1 LTPDRHFRYYGFV
14 MKTCTSLGMSAA
26 LLVGILAGTS
36 ATAHA
41 APRRPTTGYVIS
53 PPSAT
58 PRASGKRSIGRGTI
72 VYFRREGG
80 KYTLGEPD
88 SRVDTNNIGQG
99 TLSPFEC
106 GDAKWAE
113 VMSCLKATFL
123 PYDVQIT
130 DQDPGM
136 QDHIETVV
144 AGSPTE
150 IGVDPGAGGIAPL
163 GCGLAFD
170 NPVDFAFS
178 AVWHCDVNEICWA
191 AAQET
196 AHTLGLDHS
205 IECTDAMTYD
215 RDCSN
220 LKRFRDIDKPCGED
234 SEYPADQVPPNL
246 SGPRK
251 CQCTGAATQD
261 SHQTLLAIFG
271 ARGNTAPTVSFAK
284 PHEGQSVAPGFPI
297 ELTVDDDF
305 GLAHVDI
312 LVDGTKVDVSTAAP
326 FHAAAPTTLANGDH
340 TLTARVLDAGG
351 LTTEVTIHVQQQ
363 PPCVANDDCSATTVC
378 QQQTCVNGPGA
389 PGGLGALCT
398 ADGDCD
404 SERCAPGADGSRCVE
419 SCDPAASTCPVGF
432 DCLSAGV
439 SSACWPG
446 DDVLHPPSSG
456 GCGCRV
462 GAVAPRASLLGF
474 LLIFGSFALLRRRRR
489 R

>member
-1 LTPDRHFRYYGFV
+1 
-14 MKTCTSLGMSAA
+14 MKIRTSLGIAAA
-26 LLVGILAGTS
+26 LVVGTLVGAEEAVLAAG
-36 ATAHA
+36 
-41 APRRPTTGYVIS
+41 RRPSTGYVVS

-58 PRASGKRSIGRGTI
+58 SRAAGKRSIGRGTI

-88 SRVDTNNIGQG
+88 GRVDTNNIGQG
-99 TLSPFEC
+99 LLTPFEC
-106 GDAKWAE
+106 GDAKWAQ
-113 VMSCLKATFL
+113 VMGCLKATFL

-130 DQDPGM
+130 DHDPGM

-144 AGSPTE
+144 AGSPGE
-150 IGVDPGAGGIAPL
+150 LGLDDGVGGIAPL

-178 AVWHCDVNEICWA
+178 ATWHCDVDQICWA

-205 IECTDAMTYD
+205 IECTDVMTYD

-220 LKRFRDIDKPCGED
+220 SKRFRDVDKPCGED
-234 SEYPADQVPPNL
+234 EEYPADQVPPTL

-261 SHQTLLAIFG
+261 SHKTLLAIFG
-271 ARGNTAPTVSFAK
+271 SRANTAPTVSFTR
-284 PHEGQSVAPGFPI
+284 PHDGQSVAPGFPI
-297 ELTVDDDF
+297 QLAVDDDF
-305 GLAHVDI
+305 GLAKVDI
-312 LVDGTKVDVSTAAP
+312 LVDGARVDVSATPPFDALAP
-326 FHAAAPTTLANGDH
+326 ASLVDGEH
-340 TLTARVLDAGG
+340 TLTARVVDAGG

-378 QQQTCVNGPGA
+378 QQGTCVNGPGA
-389 PGGLGALCT
+389 QGGLGAICT
-398 ADGDCD
+398 GDGDCD
-404 SERCAPGADGSRCVE
+404 SGRCAPGADGSRCVE
-419 SCDPAASTCPVGF
+419 SCDPAASTCPIGF

-446 DDVLHPPSSG
+446 ADVLQPPSQGG

-462 GAVAPRASLLGF
+462 GGVAPRASILSF
-474 LLIFGSFALLRRRRR
+474 AWIFGIFGIFAFVRRRRR
-489 R
+489 G

>member
-1 LTPDRHFRYYGFV
+1 
-14 MKTCTSLGMSAA
+14 MKTWTSLGIAAA
-26 LLVGILAGTS
+26 LVVGTLAGPQ
-36 ATAHA
+36 A
-41 APRRPTTGYVIS
+41 AALAAERRPTTGYVVS

-58 PRASGKRSIGRGTI
+58 SRPAGQRSIGRGTI

-88 SRVDTNNIGQG
+88 SRIDQTNIHAGL
-99 TLSPFEC
+99 LSPFEC

-113 VMSCLKATFL
+113 VMGCLKATFL

-130 DQDPGM
+130 DGDPGM

-144 AGSPTE
+144 AGSPGE
-150 IGVDPGAGGIAPL
+150 LGQGDGVGGIAPL

-170 NPVDFAFS
+170 NPVAFAFTTPWS
-178 AVWHCDVNEICWA
+178 CNVDKICWA

-205 IECTDAMTYD
+205 TECTDAMTYD
-215 RDCSN
+215 TDCSDM
-220 LKRFRDIDKPCGED
+220 KRFRDVDKPCGED
-234 SEYPADQVPPNL
+234 ADLPPDQVPPTP

-251 CQCTGAATQD
+251 CQCTGGATQN

-271 ARGNTAPTVSFAK
+271 SRANTAPTVAFAR
-284 PHEGQSVAPGFPI
+284 PHEGQSVAPGFDI
-297 ELTVDDDF
+297 QLSVDDDF
-305 GLAHVDI
+305 GLARVDL
-312 LVDGTKVDVSTAAP
+312 LVDGAKVDVSAAPP
-326 FHAAAPTTLANGDH
+326 FHALAPAGLADGEH

-351 LTTEVTIHVQQQ
+351 LTTEVTIHVVQQ
-363 PPCVANDDCSATTVC
+363 PPCVKNDDCSATTVC
-378 QQQTCVNGPGA
+378 QRDTCVNGPGA

-398 ADGDCD
+398 GDSECD
-404 SERCAPGADGSRCVE
+404 SGRCAPGADGSRCVE
-419 SCDPAASTCPVGF
+419 SCDPAASTCPMGF

-446 DDVLHPPSSG
+446 ADVLQGPSQGG

-462 GAVAPRASLLGF
+462 GGGAPRASILGF
-474 LLIFGSFALLRRRRR
+474 LCIFGIFAIVRRRRR